1 MKKRKSNWLNNNCV
15 VGSCLISLVLLI
27 FPFVGSLSCEFNKPT
42 LTSIVPQS
50 VPVYT
55 YKIVNTF
62 PHDPK
67 AYTQGLEYDNDILYE
82 STGLYG
88 SSSLR
93 KVDIETGK
101 VLKVYNL
108 PAACFGEGITIWKDT
123 IVQLTWKNNK
133 GFVYAKNSFALQ
145 RDFSYTTEG
154 WGLTHDGSCLIMSDG
169 SSLLYFLDPT
179 NFQITGH
186 IQVHDNNGP
195 VSGLNELEHIRGHI
209 YANIWGTDRIAI
221 IDPGNGQVSGRID
234 LAGLLEAKYRTN
246 PVDILNGIAY
256 DAVRNRLFVTG
267 KLWPVLFEIEAI
279 SLPAKRP

>member
-1 MKKRKSNWLNNNCV
+1 
-15 VGSCLISLVLLI
+15 
-27 FPFVGSLSCEFNKPT
+27 
-42 LTSIVPQS
+42 
-50 VPVYT
+50 
-55 YKIVNTF
+55 
-62 PHDPK
+62 
-67 AYTQGLEYDNDILYE
+67 
-82 STGLYG
+82 
-88 SSSLR
+88 
-93 KVDIETGK
+93 
-101 VLKVYNL
+101 
-108 PAACFGEGITIWKDT
+108 
-123 IVQLTWKNNK
+123 
-133 GFVYAKNSFALQ
+133 
-145 RDFSYTTEG
+145 
-154 WGLTHDGSCLIMSDG
+154 MSDG